1 MVYGMLQSGL
11 IFYQTVRS
19 ALFLLIIP
27 VILSGCLTVRPPA
40 EIKYT
45 DGAAVTSLSSKISL
59 SYSAPGRSI
68 SGSGYL
74 MYRKPDQLRVVILSP
89 FGSVLQEI
97 FIAGESVTIIDTGNG
112 TAFSGT
118 FTDLPDKGD
127 FSGWRHIHWLI
138 DIDPPDSLRDNG
150 VIERDNRFGQQEK
163 AAFEN
168 GLLISKT
175 TPAGGQVRYGR
186 YAAVQGVPFP
196 LEIKY
201 ENTAKEKFTIL
212 LEESEINVPF
222 PGDAFTPNLGKL
234 HVYPLSI
241 LK

>member
-1 MVYGMLQSGL
+1 MVYGVSQHVSKFFQMVH
-11 IFYQTVRS
+11 T
-19 ALFLLIIP
+19 ALFLLTIS

-40 EIKYT
+40 EIEYT

-68 SGSGYL
+68 SGSGYF
-74 MYRKPDQLRVVILSP
+74 MYRKPDQMRIVILSP

-97 FIAGESVTIIDTGNG
+97 FISGEFVTIVDAGNG
-112 TAFSGT
+112 VAFSGT
-118 FTDLPDKGD
+118 YSDLPEKGD
-127 FSGWRHIHWLI
+127 FSGWRYIHWLI

-150 VIERDNRFGQQEK
+150 AIERINRFGQQER

-186 YAAVQGVPFP
+186 YAVVQGVPLP

-201 ENTAKEKFTIL
+201 ENAAREKFTIL
-212 LEESEINVPF
+212 LEDSETNVPF
-222 PGDAFTPNLGKL
+222 ADGAFTPNLGNI
-234 HVYPLSI
+234 HVYPLSS